1 MGTMLRYALVLLAG
15 FWAAEYAGAATWA
28 DGLFSELN
36 KDFGSVPRGQ
46 LQEHHFRLTNNTK
59 STVNVS
65 SVRVSC
71 GCVTATIDK
80 PTIAPGES
88 ASVQARMDT
97 GRFVGVRSVTIF
109 VQFDRPHFEEV
120 RLWVS
125 ANARLDFNVAP
136 DSLAMG
142 TLKRGGTPSSTV
154 SLTFYGNK
162 EAQVLSVK
170 GESNYVIPEFRELRR
185 LDSEVVY
192 QLTAKLRSDTP
203 VGKWYTDVWVKTNLP
218 TMPQVRVP
226 LTVEV
231 ESALTVSPELVAV
244 GRVKLKE
251 ESERRVIVRGAKPFK
266 VLKLQGIDD
275 EVRVVDNT
283 TEAREVHVLTVR
295 FKPER
300 AGNVTRT
307 VKVVTDL
314 TADKEVDFQVNALVV
329 DE

>member
-1 MGTMLRYALVLLAG
+1 MLRYALVLLAG
-15 FWAAEYAGAATWA
+15 LTAVECAGAATWA

-46 LQEHHFRLTNNTK
+46 LQEHHFRLTNNTRGV
-59 STVNVS
+59 VNVS

-71 GCVTATIDK
+71 GCVTASIDRA
-80 PTIAPGES
+80 TLNPGES
-88 ASVQARMDT
+88 ASVHARMDT

-125 ANARLDFNVAP
+125 ANARLDFNVNP
-136 DSLAMG
+136 DSLAFG
-142 TLKRGGTPSSTV
+142 TIKRGGTPSSTAY
-154 SLTFYGNK
+154 LTFSGNK

-170 GESNYVIPEFRELRR
+170 GESNYVISAFKEVSR

-192 QLTAKLRSDTP
+192 QLTAQLRADTP

-218 TMPQVRVP
+218 SMPQVRVP
-226 LTVEV
+226 LIVEI
-231 ESALTVSPELVAV
+231 ESALTASPELVSL
-244 GRVKLKE
+244 GRVKVKA
-251 ESERRVIVRGAKPFK
+251 ESERRVIVRGVKPFK
-266 VLKLQGIDD
+266 VVKLQGIDD
-275 EVRVVDNT
+275 EIRVVDNT

-300 AGNVTRT
+300 AGNITHK

-314 TADKEVDFQVNALVV
+314 AEDKEIDFQVSALVV